1 MIRTSRFGVCHWVGH
16 VSRLW
21 SATLTVS
28 FRTRFCDLCPN
39 TSTSLF
45 TDALPIPVPHCRDR
59 RSLRGDVPA
68 GVLVGHTEGLTYV
81 ASKGD
86 GRYCISNGKD
96 QSMKLWDLR
105 RMTSHKDFE
114 QIERL
119 DLPLFNVLPS
129 HNLCHRRLASSP
141 CSEPGHLTKQ
151 NRTSNYPGDAPAHPN
166 DCSVMTYR
174 GHNVV
179 RTLIRCHFSPQ
190 HSTGQRYLYTGC
202 ADGKIH
208 VSGVFVFFVLAFNY
222 WLTPFSFTP
231 VFQRIIL
238 LLPTSIPKI
247 YSLDGTVRQVLDA
260 QKAVDNICGRPRRQ
274 RTSGLGYYGYS
285 GYGESDITCVRDVSW
300 HPHLPII
307 MSTSWSGARK
317 HAGIILRHGW
327 EEEAGG
333 A

>member
-119 DLPLFNVLPS
+119 DL
-129 HNLCHRRLASSP
+129 R
-141 CSEPGHLTKQ
+141 KDWDY
-151 NRTSNYPGDAPAHPN
+151 RTSNYPGDAPAHPN

-208 VSGVFVFFVLAFNY
+208 
-222 WLTPFSFTP
+222 
-231 VFQRIIL
+231 
-238 LLPTSIPKI
+238 I